1 MHSLQCC
8 WKTNVVCGTGR
19 HPKTRHKLGKYGGS
33 ETLNDV
39 RATPAK
45 ETCWVKNYQTR
56 TSKSFQCGEKKLQNQ
71 LCTHRHTSYDKLHK
85 AQVAVAFLKPR
96 SINSSLRIQPAFEF
110 KADFQRRIL
119 HEGAHTL
126 FPPPHTKQHE
136 SVASQSN
143 LGTTALEERSISDR
157 RFQSVVAVAEGSTQQ
172 GPRWFSGQ
180 NTYPCNHNE

>member
-1 MHSLQCC
+1 MWH
-8 WKTNVVCGTGR
+8 WKTPQNT
-19 HPKTRHKLGKYGGS
+19 TQTWKYGGS

-45 ETCWVKNYQTR
+45 ETCRVKNYQTR

-126 FPPPHTKQHE
+126 FPPHTKQHGG
-136 SVASQSN
+136 VASQSN
-143 LGTTALEERSISDR
+143 LGTTALEERNLSDR